1 MQNNASAT
9 TVFDGLLI
17 FHSSFSYVIQLNPNN
32 LVMTRFQS
40 FMAKSHESSHIFLGQ
55 FSTRAR
61 PLAKELAGFL
71 SGRQYG
77 DPVASCRG
85 ELCELPDERALAR
98 AMFMGA
104 PKKYRGDRTGC
115 YWGFPIRILLGFP
128 DVHVL
133 FCQIFRIWIRHSVF
147 FPSKTGL
154 NHKKWWFHARRRGF
168 NQQTWKLSSQHNC
181 G

>member
-9 TVFDGLLI
+9 IVFDGLLI

-40 FMAKSHESSHIFLGQ
+40 FMAKSHESHIFLGQ

-61 PLAKELAGFL
+61 PLAKELG
-71 SGRQYG
+71 
-77 DPVASCRG
+77 SCRVVQAIWRPCG
-85 ELCELPDERALAR
+85 IVPWWTVWTSRWTSSAR

-104 PKKYRGDRTGC
+104 PKKYRGDRRC
-115 YWGFPIRILLGFP
+115 YWGFPIRIFFGFP

-154 NHKKWWFHARRRGF
+154 NHKKMMISCTEKGI
-168 NQQTWKLSSQHNC
+168 
-181 G
+181 

>member
-85 ELCELPDERALAR
+85 ELCELPDERALQEPCSWVPRKNTAAIGR
-98 AMFMGA
+98 DVIG
-104 PKKYRGDRTGC
+104 
-115 YWGFPIRILLGFP
+115 GFL
-128 DVHVL
+128 
-133 FCQIFRIWIRHSVF
+133 
-147 FPSKTGL
+147 
-154 NHKKWWFHARRRGF
+154 
-168 NQQTWKLSSQHNC
+168 
-181 G
+181 